1 MTYDLIRDFSLYVGN
16 MLDRS
21 SNEIGFKETLEIK
34 HLNDLELPNDNFL
47 KIYALPI
54 SNSKFD
60 YKKLDLNASKILS
73 KMELIME
80 WDQLHY
86 T

>member
-73 KMELIME
+73 KMELI
-80 WDQLHY
+80 
-86 T
+86 